1 MIRSKI
7 WNART
12 AAAAMAVPAL
22 TLAATAA
29 GTPARAE
36 APRVVATIKP
46 IHALVASVMDGV
58 GTPALLIGGSMSPHG
73 VNLRPSQAR
82 LLSQAGVV
90 VWTGPALEL
99 SVGKIVRNLAGKA
112 ISVPLQEARGVR
124 LYKLRAGGLW
134 EGHDHG
140 DHDDHGDE
148 DQSQKE
154 HGEEKHGHKDH
165 DDDRKDEARK
175 GHDDHD
181 HEDDDH
187 KGHDDHDEE
196 RADIDAHIWLDPH
209 NAIAMTRAIADALAR
224 ADAPNAAAYRANAA
238 ATVARLQALDAEV
251 AKALRPVRGKRYIV
265 FHDAYQ
271 YFEKR
276 YRLTPSGS
284 VTVDP
289 HRAPSP
295 RRLYEIRTRILERGA
310 SCVFR
315 EPQFTPK
322 IINVLVRGTPARVG
336 TLDPVGASLP
346 AGKGAYEALVRG
358 LVANLR
364 ACFAG

>member
-134 EGHDHG
+134 EGHDH
-140 DHDDHGDE
+140 DDHGD
-148 DQSQKE
+148 
-154 HGEEKHGHKDH
+154 
-165 DDDRKDEARK
+165 
-175 GHDDHD
+175 DDHD

-364 ACFAG
+364 ACLAG

>member
-1 MIRSKI
+1 MIRSKK

-29 GTPARAE
+29 GTQARAE

-134 EGHDHG
+134 EGHDH
-140 DHDDHGDE
+140 DDHGDDDHKKYGDE
-148 DQSQKE
+148 DQGQKK

-165 DDDRKDEARK
+165 D
-175 GHDDHD
+175 
-181 HEDDDH
+181 
-187 KGHDDHDEE
+187 DDHDEE

>member
-58 GTPALLIGGSMSPHG
+58 GTPALLIAGSMSPHG

-134 EGHDHG
+134 EGHDH
-140 DHDDHGDE
+140 DDHGD
-148 DQSQKE
+148 
-154 HGEEKHGHKDH
+154 
-165 DDDRKDEARK
+165 DDRDR
-175 GHDDHD
+175 
-181 HEDDDH
+181 EDDDH

-322 IINVLVRGTPARVG
+322 LINVLVRGTPARVG

-346 AGKGAYEALVRG
+346 AGKSAYEALVRG

-364 ACFAG
+364 ACLAG

>member
-134 EGHDHG
+134 EGHDH
-140 DHDDHGDE
+140 
-148 DQSQKE
+148 
-154 HGEEKHGHKDH
+154 
-165 DDDRKDEARK
+165 DDD
-175 GHDDHD
+175 DD
-181 HEDDDH
+181 
-187 KGHDDHDEE
+187 DEE

-209 NAIAMTRAIADALAR
+209 NAIAMTRAIAGALAR
-224 ADAPNAAAYRANAA
+224 ADEPNAAAYRANAA
-238 ATVARLQALDAEV
+238 ATIARLQALDAEI
-251 AKALRPVRGKRYIV
+251 AKTLRPVRGKRYIV

-364 ACFAG
+364 ACLAG